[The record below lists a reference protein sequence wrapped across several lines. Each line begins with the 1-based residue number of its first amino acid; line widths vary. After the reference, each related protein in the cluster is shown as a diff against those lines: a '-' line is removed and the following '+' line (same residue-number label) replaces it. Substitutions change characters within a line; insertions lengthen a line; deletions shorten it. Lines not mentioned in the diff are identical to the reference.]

1 MCLCPTSFVLSHS
14 SPHNITPLSCAQD
27 GMVCLVKAGRT
38 VELAGLLRL
47 QSDALARGG
56 VLVTH
61 KPLDAP
67 GLVAALAA
75 TPQSLGIKAQ
85 DGADLVD
92 AAAPLVALP
101 TAYLGEGAE
110 VRV

>member
-1 MCLCPTSFVLSHS
+1 
-14 SPHNITPLSCAQD
+14 
-27 GMVCLVKAGRT
+27 MVCLVKAGRI

-47 QSDALARGG
+47 QAGLLARGG
-56 VLVTH
+56 TLARH
-61 KPLDAP
+61 KPLDAT

-110 VRV
+110 VCVQGLALHSTEHA